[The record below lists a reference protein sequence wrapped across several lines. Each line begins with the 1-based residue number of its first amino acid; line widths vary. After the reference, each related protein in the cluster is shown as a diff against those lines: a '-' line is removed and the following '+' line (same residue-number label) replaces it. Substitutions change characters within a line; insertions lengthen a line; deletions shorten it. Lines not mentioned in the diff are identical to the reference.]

1 MEDYS
6 ASVEHSLYLKPQ
18 CHPIKELKLLVLNV
32 LTPTEA
38 EMEGLPFIPTATLD
52 YHGHE
57 EEGLTH
63 PRDCSRNA
71 TGSFVHC
78 NKMRKTRRR
87 AVTGSM

>member
-38 EMEGLPFIPTATLD
+38 EMEGLL
-52 YHGHE
+52 
-57 EEGLTH
+57 
-63 PRDCSRNA
+63 
-71 TGSFVHC
+71 SF
-78 NKMRKTRRR
+78 RRPLWIITDMKKR
-87 AVTGSM
+87 V